1 MYMLHCMYLMME
13 TVIHCHDTEILL
25 KVMLNTITPNPLE
38 TVWGQCKYSCIIFN
52 IYYSSE
58 EHKLKVFNII
68 DIKDIFCL
76 QRKLLLMYFS
86 AIQFLLRKTTYKY
99 KDKVLIFFNM
109 CIYMFILIFI

>member
-1 MYMLHCMYLMME
+1 MYMME
-13 TVIHCHDTEILL
+13 TVLLCHDITEILL
-25 KVMLNTITPNPLE
+25 KVALNTITPNPLQ
-38 TVWGQCKYSCIIFN
+38 TVWGQCKYRYIIFD

-68 DIKDIFCL
+68 DIQDIFCL
-76 QRKLLLMYFS
+76 QRKLFLMYFS

-109 CIYMFILIFI
+109 CI